1 MNKPWRRVVV
11 HGDSMRPTLHPGD
24 RLLVLRVPAL
34 RVGHLVAVRT
44 PERTVVKRVVSVSPT
59 TVDVAGDNPAAS
71 TDLHGVARRDVLGRA
86 VYRYAP
92 SERVGR
98 LH

>member
-24 RLLVLRVPAL
+24 RLLVLRL
-34 RVGHLVAVRT
+34 RIKPGDLVAIRT
-44 PERTVVKRVVSVSPT
+44 PDRTVVKRVTAVTPT
-59 TVDVAGDNPAAS
+59 TVDAAGDNPAAS
-71 TDLHGVARRDVLGRA
+71 TDYPSVPRQEVVGRA

-92 SERVGR
+92 SDRVGR

>member
-24 RLLVLRVPAL
+24 RLLVLRL
-34 RVGHLVAVRT
+34 RIRPGDLVAIRT
-44 PERTVVKRVVSVSPT
+44 PDRAVVKRVTAVTPT
-59 TVDVAGDNPAAS
+59 GVDAAGDNPAAS
-71 TDLHGVARRDVLGRA
+71 TDYLSVPRQDVIGRA
-86 VYRYAP
+86 VYGYAP
-92 SERVGR
+92 SGRIGR

>member
-24 RLLVLRVPAL
+24 CLLVLRL
-34 RVGHLVAVRT
+34 RIKPGDLVAIET
-44 PERTVVKRVVSVSPT
+44 PDRTVVKRVAAVNPISVDA
-59 TVDVAGDNPAAS
+59 VGDNPAAS
-71 TDLHGVARRDVLGRA
+71 TDYLSAPRRDVVGRV

-92 SERVGR
+92 SDRVGR